1 MSCYFIVSV
10 YEDEDRR
17 ENYAEYIKLVKP
29 IVERHGGEYLV
40 RTDVVFSLSDSWKPD
55 RFIVIRFP
63 DRKALDH
70 CFSSK
75 EYVDIM
81 HKRETDVD
89 SRAIIVGGLDEN

>member
-10 YEDEDRR
+10 YEDEGRK

-29 IVERHGGEYLV
+29 IVEKYEGEYLV
-40 RTDVVFSLSDSWKPD
+40 RTDDVFTLSDSWKPD
-55 RFIVIRFP
+55 RLIVIHFP
-63 DRKALDH
+63 DRRALDQ

-75 EYVDIM
+75 EYIDIM

-89 SRAIIVGGLDEN
+89 SRAIIVGGLDED

>member
-10 YEDEDRR
+10 YEDEGRK

-29 IVERHGGEYLV
+29 IVEKYEGEYLV
-40 RTDVVFSLSDSWKPD
+40 RTDDVFTLSDSWKPD
-55 RFIVIRFP
+55 RLIVIRFP
-63 DRKALDH
+63 DRKALDQ

-75 EYVDIM
+75 EYIDIM

-89 SRAIIVGGLDEN
+89 SRAIIVGGLDED